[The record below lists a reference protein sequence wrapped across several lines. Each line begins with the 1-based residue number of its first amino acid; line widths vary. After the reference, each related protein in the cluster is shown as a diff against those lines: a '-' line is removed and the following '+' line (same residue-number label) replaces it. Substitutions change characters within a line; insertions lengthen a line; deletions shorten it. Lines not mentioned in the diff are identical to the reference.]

1 MPLPRASVRAGTV
14 RRWRAGRGGSAQRG
28 HPSQPAH
35 IAAPGPPEAPSPRPP
50 AQPRTADVRHESR
63 DRVRVDRRPGPAWA
77 PAVRSA
83 CHVRSVR
90 VTPFPG
96 RHELMTRALRSS
108 ETAVST
114 TWSSS
119 TWNSSKGW
127 PAGTP
132 AAAAK
137 RASSPVTSAAG
148 DRGVGGEVGGFVAA
162 AVQRHARV
170 PTQVGERDRPR
181 HAGRPEVPVGEARLD
196 AADPRRPVGAAGW
209 PAPCGRGRRTRHGP
223 GRRARVRRPRARRR
237 KPWRE
242 TAPSHRQNAAGVHTR
257 GHPPVVPA
265 AVW

>member
-1 MPLPRASVRAGTV
+1 VPLPRASVRAGTV

-137 RASSPVTSAAG
+137 RARASSPVTSAAG

-223 GRRARVRRPRARRR
+223 GRG
-237 KPWRE
+237 
-242 TAPSHRQNAAGVHTR
+242 HR
-257 GHPPVVPA
+257 PVVPA